1 MAKKTLI
8 LSLPDW
14 LHLDT
19 VLNAKTPFALWTIG
33 DQPLLYHWLDYAV
46 NQDYEHVIFYVIDRP
61 ALIRE
66 ALSRATLWPIEWEV
80 RAVHSYEEIEVACM
94 AHHFPESLHT
104 EINLRDG
111 WDLLNYWMQLQREWL
126 NKTFAN
132 TNELEA
138 QMLGIGRFCT
148 IHPSATL
155 QQPVFMGDY
164 VHIGPDCTIGPYA
177 VIGSGSVLAGPSHV
191 EQAIIAPHTFLAG
204 HTELTNCY
212 LEGGKLFQL
221 KHKVHLSSI
230 DSFIAGSL
238 QQLPQDQKPRLLE
251 RLEAFYLWAKASFK
265 SLFLAQSSPESL
277 INHQGLTF
285 KTYASDDLLC
295 ERREWL
301 WMVVR
306 GEIRLVGILPRTKED
321 LAQLSP
327 DWQKILNEAPVGV
340 FSYADCH
347 DPAEEGLHAVYQA
360 TQPRSLMEELIKRN
374 WKTCI
379 KKFVTQKSDS

>member
-1 MAKKTLI
+1 MKKTLT

-19 VLNAKTPFALWTIG
+19 VLNSKAPFILWTIG

-46 NQDYEHVIFYVIDRP
+46 NQDYERVVFYVIDRP

-66 ALSRATLWPIEWEV
+66 ALSHATLWPLEWEV
-80 RAVHSYEEIEVACM
+80 RAVHSYEGVEVDCM
-94 AHHFPESLHT
+94 AHHLPESLDN
-104 EINLRDG
+104 EIALKDG
-111 WDLLNYWMQLQREWL
+111 WDLLNYWMQLQKEWL
-126 NKTFAN
+126 SKTFAN
-132 TNELEA
+132 TNDLEA

-177 VIGSGSVLAGPSHV
+177 VIGSGAVLAGPSHV

-204 HTELTNCY
+204 HTELRSCY

-221 KHKVHLSSI
+221 KHKVHLASI

-238 QQLPQDQKPRLLE
+238 KDVPQDQKPLLLE
-251 RLEAFYLWAKASFK
+251 RFKAFGLWLKASFK
-265 SLFLAQSSPESL
+265 SLFLPKSLPEFFT
-277 INHQGLTF
+277 NHQGLTF
-285 KTYASDDLLC
+285 KTYASEDRLC
-295 ERREWL
+295 ERRDWL

-306 GEIRLVGILPRTKED
+306 GEIRLIGILPRTKED
-321 LAQLSP
+321 LQTLSQ
-327 DWQKILNEAPVGV
+327 DWQKLLAEAPVGV

-347 DPAEEGLHAVYQA
+347 SPDEEGLHAVYQA
-360 TQPRSLMEELIKRN
+360 TQPRALMEELIQRN
-374 WKTCI
+374 WKTCL
-379 KKFVTQKSDS
+379 QKSISPEAD